1 MNTDAKLDQRAH
13 DLKVHVGETARHL
26 GQRVRGPMHKLSD
39 RALRRLSGLHEQ
51 LHDAAKEQRRGKGG
65 KS

>member
-26 GQRVRGPMHKLSD
+26 GQRVRGPMHKL
-39 RALRRLSGLHEQ
+39 RRLSGLHER
-51 LHDAAKEQRRGKGG
+51 LHDAAKEQRRGK
-65 KS
+65 S